1 MSVGMSLRFTYP
13 AMLRTAALLC
23 ACVLS
28 SIACADDA
36 SPDDRN
42 IILGAGV
49 QRMPGWIGSKDHR
62 NQPVP
67 YVDAE
72 LPWHIT
78 LSTLDGLTVDFIHSG
93 SWRGG
98 FYGNYLWG
106 RERSDLGPNL
116 GGIVDSLSPRLNAG
130 GYLEYQ
136 ATKAFS
142 VGGNLAHDTQGA
154 GAYLNLYADCDL
166 PAIGYFNHSVQLQ
179 WQAMNGPAM
188 RRFFGVTPEQA
199 AKLDTSPWSPSAGS
213 QQISFEYDAYM
224 PTSEHTGV
232 AVAINYARLLGDAAD
247 SPLVRHFGS
256 ANQLTTTL
264 AFVYRF

>member
-1 MSVGMSLRFTYP
+1 MSLRFTVS
-13 AMLRTAALLC
+13 ARLRMTALLC

-28 SIACADDA
+28 SIARADDA
-36 SPDDRN
+36 STADDRN
-42 IILGAGV
+42 VILGAGV

-67 YVDAE
+67 YIDAE

-93 SWRGG
+93 PWRGG

-106 RERSDLGPNL
+106 RERSDLGPRL

-188 RRFFGVTPEQA
+188 RRFFGVTLGQA
-199 AKLDTSPWSPSAGS
+199 MQLDIAPWSPGAGS

-224 PTSEHTGV
+224 PTSVHTGV
-232 AVAINYARLLGDAAD
+232 AVAINYARLLGDSAD
-247 SPLVRHFGS
+247 SPLVRHYGS

>member
-1 MSVGMSLRFTYP
+1 MTAGMPLRFTAP

-28 SIACADDA
+28 SIARADDA
-36 SPDDRN
+36 STDDRN

-67 YVDAE
+67 YIDAE

-93 SWRGG
+93 AWRGG

-106 RERSDLGPNL
+106 REHSDLGPRL

-188 RRFFGVTPEQA
+188 RRFFGVTQEQA
-199 AKLDTSPWSPSAGS
+199 TRLDITPWSPGAGS

-224 PTSEHTGV
+224 PTSVHTGV
-232 AVAINYARLLGDAAD
+232 AVAINYARLLGDSAD
-247 SPLVRHFGS
+247 SPLVRSFGS

>member
-1 MSVGMSLRFTYP
+1 MSLRFTAR
-13 AMLRTAALLC
+13 AMLRTCVLLC
-23 ACVLS
+23 AYALPA
-28 SIACADDA
+28 IACADDA
-36 SPDDRN
+36 SDERN
-42 IILGAGV
+42 IVLGAGI
-49 QRMPGWIGSKDHR
+49 QRMPGWIGSSDHR

-67 YVDAE
+67 YIDAE

-93 SWRGG
+93 PWRGG

-106 RERSDLGPNL
+106 RERSDLGPKL
-116 GGIVDSLSPRLNAG
+116 GGIVDSLSPRLNGG

-188 RRFFGVTPEQA
+188 RRFFGVSTDQA
-199 AKLDTSPWSPSAGS
+199 IQLGTTPWSPEAGS

-224 PTSEHTGV
+224 PTSVHTGV
-232 AVAINYARLLGDAAD
+232 AVAINYARLLGDAND
-247 SPLVRHFGS
+247 SPLVRRYGS

>member
-1 MSVGMSLRFTYP
+1 MTVGMSPRSTVP

-23 ACVLS
+23 AFALPA
-28 SIACADDA
+28 IAWADDA
-36 SPDDRN
+36 TDERN

-49 QRMPGWIGSKDHR
+49 QRMPGWMGSSEHR

-67 YVDAE
+67 YIDAE

-78 LSTLDGLTVDFIHSG
+78 LSTLDGLTVDFIHSDQ
-93 SWRGG
+93 WRGG
-98 FYGNYLWG
+98 LYGNYLWG
-106 RERSDLGPNL
+106 REHSDLGPKL
-116 GGIVDSLSPRLNAG
+116 GGIMDSLSPRINGG

-199 AKLDTSPWSPSAGS
+199 AKLDISPWSPGAGS

-224 PTSEHTGV
+224 PTSVHTGV
-232 AVAINYARLLGDAAD
+232 ALAINYARLLGNASG
-247 SPLVRHFGS
+247 SPLVQRYGS

-264 AFVYRF
+264 AFVYRY

>member
-1 MSVGMSLRFTYP
+1 MRWRFAAGLSLL
-13 AMLRTAALLC
+13 ACLLAQTAW
-23 ACVLS
+23 
-28 SIACADDA
+28 ADEDNGN
-36 SPDDRN
+36 DGRN
-42 IILGAGV
+42 VILGAGV
-49 QRMPGWIGSKDHR
+49 QRMPAWMGSSEHR
-62 NQPVP
+62 NQAVP
-67 YVDAE
+67 YIDAE

-93 SWRGG
+93 PWRGG

-106 RERSDLGPNL
+106 RERDELGPKL
-116 GGIVDSLSPRLNAG
+116 GGIVTSLSPRLNAG

-199 AKLDTSPWSPSAGS
+199 AKLDISPWSPDAGS

-224 PTSEHTGV
+224 PTSVHTGV
-232 AVAINYARLLGDAAD
+232 AVAINYARLLGDAGD
-247 SPLVRHFGS
+247 SPLVRRYGS
-256 ANQLTTTL
+256 SNQLTTTL